1 MIFLSQTP
9 DISGVPAEFVK
20 NFMVMLGFALA
31 LWGGRALGRRGRKE
45 DPVHV
50 QQPLVVQANDE
61 VVRKSELAQ
70 LRTDFENFRAEN
82 QAQHQAAV
90 TAGQNRVTA
99 LSEVLDEE
107 TSEILERVEK
117 LREGLTEKL
126 DREFRLLHEKISQ
139 QGMRVAA
146 HHAEIPN
153 LKERLEDLTDRYNTA
168 IPAIHRRIDDAVRL
182 STSH

>member
-9 DISGVPAEFVK
+9 DISGVPADFVK
-20 NFMVMLGFALA
+20 HFMIMMGFVLA
-31 LWGGRALGRRGRKE
+31 LWGGRAWGRRGRKE
-45 DPVHV
+45 DPLHLH
-50 QQPLVVQANDE
+50 QPLEVKASDE
-61 VVRKSELAQ
+61 VARKSELAQ
-70 LRTDFENFRAEN
+70 LRRDFEGFRAEN
-82 QAQHQAAV
+82 QSQHQAAV
-90 TAGQNRVTA
+90 TAGQQRVTA
-99 LSEVLDEE
+99 LSEVLDQE
-107 TSEILERVEK
+107 TTEIMDRVER

-126 DREFRLLHEKISQ
+126 DREFRSLHEKLAQ
-139 QGMRVAA
+139 MGERVAA